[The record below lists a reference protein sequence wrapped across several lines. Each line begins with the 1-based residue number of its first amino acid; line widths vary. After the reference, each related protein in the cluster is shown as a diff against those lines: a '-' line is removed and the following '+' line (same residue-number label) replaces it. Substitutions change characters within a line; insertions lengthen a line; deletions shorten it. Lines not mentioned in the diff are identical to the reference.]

1 MRDNVAKEVM
11 SIGTGGSKMETI
23 IYILTAIYVAMI
35 LIFITSVALFWLLL
49 AVALLVEKIIS
60 SIMKKFREED

>member
-1 MRDNVAKEVM
+1 MT
-11 SIGTGGSKMETI
+11 GTGGSKMEMI

-60 SIMKKFREED
+60 SIMKKFKEED

>member
-1 MRDNVAKEVM
+1 MT
-11 SIGTGGSKMETI
+11 GTGGSKMETI
-23 IYILTAIYVAMI
+23 IYILISVYVAMI